1 MRIIKA
7 AALYFAI
14 VFGAAFVFGVI
25 RTLWVAPS
33 VGETMA
39 VLIEVPALIVVMAIT
54 ARWVPYAL
62 NLSRSFIPLA
72 AMGLLALL
80 LQQAGDFTVGLLVRG
95 RSPADQLAYLLTPAG
110 LIYVVAV
117 LLFAA
122 MPVLVNRRG
131 AKE

>member
-1 MRIIKA
+1 
-7 AALYFAI
+7 
-14 VFGAAFVFGVI
+14 
-25 RTLWVAPS
+25 
-33 VGETMA
+33 MA
-39 VLIEVPALIVVMAIT
+39 VLIEVPVLIIVMVLA
-54 ARWVPYAL
+54 ARWVPYAM

-72 AMGLLALL
+72 AMGLLALAF
-80 LQQAGDFTVGLLVRG
+80 QQTADFTVGLLLRG
-95 RSPADQLAYLLTPAG
+95 RSPADQMAYLLTPAG